1 MTAAVRASEL
11 RRFLWRL
18 RGRWRRAAGPGT
30 EPEYLLS
37 TFGMDSD
44 AGTDVIYLTATTQV
58 SESMTVTAEV
68 VTPTEE
74 SPDAQCS

>member
-1 MTAAVRASEL
+1 M
-11 RRFLWRL
+11 
-18 RGRWRRAAGPGT
+18 PGT

-44 AGTDVIYLTATTQV
+44 AGTDVIYLTATAQV
-58 SESMTVTAEV
+58 SESMTITAEA